1 MGACTPAPPPLL
13 QACKASLKLTLQPCM
28 SVSWRQERCPG
39 CHPQNPN
46 PPWHPLELRV
56 VKCSSQGWLSP
67 NLSLAQALLH
77 LWKAAIRS
85 QCFPE
90 SSSNRM
96 HIGKEKKK
104 KIPVKSQARP
114 CDDPQDS
121 SARSGHGHES
131 AGQVCETPLQMAE
144 GGEELKL
151 LEYPQESCSSS
162 LPAGKVFVG
171 EARAGLPVSRSPVWL
186 MGFLP
191 LHNQCVKQRA
201 I

>member
-46 PPWHPLELRV
+46 PPWHPLELWV

-67 NLSLAQALLH
+67 NLSLAQALLR

-104 KIPVKSQARP
+104 KKSLSNPRHVLAMTPRIAVLAQGMATSQ
-114 CDDPQDS
+114 QD
-121 SARSGHGHES
+121 RS
-131 AGQVCETPLQMAE
+131 VRLRCRWLR
-144 GGEELKL
+144 
-151 LEYPQESCSSS
+151 
-162 LPAGKVFVG
+162 AGK
-171 EARAGLPVSRSPVWL
+171 S
-186 MGFLP
+186 
-191 LHNQCVKQRA
+191 
-201 I
+201 